1 MNNKPILIVL
11 GEPNSVFSE
20 LLFKVFKNKIGSVI
34 AFFGTIKAC
43 RDANS
48 LKPFKAYFE
57 CKRNCKD
64 VDDSFRK
71 GEVAWIKDEWLQNM
85 IGSYVGLANGNAG
98 WNFILT
104 TKEDVQF
111 ATYTDG
117 GFYNWHRDC
126 DIKQENYRK
135 LSVSVQLSDYDSYEG
150 GDLLLKHVWGNMRL
164 PMDEAIYKQGTIIV
178 FPSMLLHQ
186 VTATTKGTRHS
197 LVQWYSGPDFV

>member
-1 MNNKPILIVL
+1 MKSIIKCPYYYFEGAIPPEMCDTIIEL
-11 GEPNSVFSE
+11 G
-20 LLFKVFKNKIGSVI
+20 KNKIQE
-34 AFFGTIKAC
+34 
-43 RDANS
+43 DASIN
-48 LKPFKAYFE
+48 A
-57 CKRNCKD
+57 NKD

-126 DIKQENYRK
+126 DINQENYRK